1 MTRPLT
7 TYNEDG
13 DEVVR
18 WAWRKKF
25 FSTNDA
31 KAKSGDVYYTIKE
44 DYVGGTRGKWIAW
57 RAPLEAD
64 EAGQVLFSAGSQ
76 PLTPQETEQV
86 QRAYEQRNWQLYRSN
101 NVK

>member
-18 WAWRKKF
+18 WDWRKKF
-25 FSTNDA
+25 FSNTDA
-31 KAKSGDVYYTIKE
+31 KAKNSDVYYTIKE
-44 DYVGGTRGKWIAW
+44 DYVNGTRGKWIAW
-57 RAPLEAD
+57 RAPLEA
-64 EAGQVLFSAGSQ
+64 
-76 PLTPQETEQV
+76 EQV
-86 QRAYEQRNWQLYRSN
+86 QRSYEQRNWQLYRSN